1 LQGSVARGFSVCHS
15 PLYSTMDN
23 LISQLP
29 LYVNHTFS
37 PEILTSLPRE
47 AHLKEWLNSGVS
59 PEIIASNVISCSG
72 DNAYERLLYG
82 LDKTERT
89 NTGQLRKKWL
99 NRYDHLDHGG
109 WWCGGIDLIT
119 LEDSP
124 WGSFKPDRPKLNRG
138 KPLKYEVPPN
148 CRSGIFALKVEGK
161 ALEKFRECPKSQ
173 KFWDWVI
180 ENPVPVVITEGA
192 KKAGA
197 ILSQG
202 RAAIALSGIYN
213 FLDDGLLKPEIYKL
227 IRPGREFIIAFDQDT
242 RWNVKNAVITAL
254 KKLADQLQDCG
265 ASVSV
270 LTWEFEQGKGID
282 DFLVLNGTGEFAELF
297 EKRLDISEYLEK
309 YGQAHDCKQLPQ
321 FAKFL
326 DTQVKNLEYNLLT
339 ERVEWEGAPIELSG
353 ELQFKLFYEY
363 NIIASKETIIDGF
376 LYKAKQ
382 NSYHPVRRYLNGLD
396 KISPISI
403 DDLSKKYFGTTDPF
417 YDLLVKKWLIG
428 AVARIFEPGC
438 QFDNALILQGE
449 QWAGKSQFFKVLGG
463 KWFDDSFGSNVE
475 AAKSLMTLHRCWI
488 QEWAEF
494 DKVTGKQDFNAIKD
508 FLTRQADVFV
518 RQYGRESV
526 EHPRMSV
533 MAGSINPSAF
543 LKDATG
549 DRRFW
554 VIPLAKGWIV
564 PTEQLRSERDQIW
577 AAAVAAYRSGESR
590 YLSREQYQIHQK
602 VNEQFRDSDI
612 WLSTIENWLMDREIQ
627 RFSIERILLEC
638 LGFTLD
644 KIDTKSRNRVRDC
657 LISLGCTAL
666 GSRRESEYDGK
677 ARRVW
682 QSPEKFPCETEE
694 SDNGDN
700 GDNGEN
706 NGSVVTQ
713 NLVSARVTTV
723 TTLDNGK
730 NQDFFQT
737 QNNGKNPDNGDNGEN
752 NGSVVV
758 QNPVPE
764 RVTTVTTVNNGKNK
778 DFSQTQNNGKNSV
791 LDPEEE
797 SYRAG
802 LIQEIRS
809 IFNRLKWDEQ
819 KQVDFLIARYWKEDL
834 EKFARSDLIDAADL
848 LIRIEEKINE
858 NPAK

>member
-1 LQGSVARGFSVCHS
+1 MNTLYLQS
-15 PLYSTMDN
+15 
-23 LISQLP
+23 
-29 LYVNHTFS
+29 
-37 PEILTSLPRE
+37 SLEKFPDDR
-47 AHLKEWLNSGVS
+47 HLKEWLNSGVS
-59 PEIIASNVISCSG
+59 HEIIASNVISCSG

-82 LDKTERT
+82 LDKSERI
-89 NTGQLRKKWL
+89 NSGRLREKWL
-99 NRYDHLDHGG
+99 KRYDHLDHGG
-109 WWCGGIDLIT
+109 WWCNGIDLIT
-119 LEDSP
+119 FEDSQ
-124 WGSFKPDRPKLNRG
+124 WGCFKPDRPKLNQG
-138 KPLKYEVPPN
+138 KALKYEAPPN

-161 ALEKFRECPKSQ
+161 ALEKFPECPKNQ
-173 KFWDWVI
+173 KFWEWVL
-180 ENPVPVVITEGA
+180 ENPIPIPIVITEGA

-213 FLDDGLLKPEIYKL
+213 FSDDGLLKPEIYKL
-227 IRPGREFIIAFDQDT
+227 IRPGREFVIAFDQDK
-242 RWNVKNAVITAL
+242 RWHVRNNVTAAL
-254 KKLADQLQDCG
+254 KKLAEQLQDYG
-265 ASVSV
+265 ATVSV
-270 LTWEFEQGKGID
+270 LNWEFEDGKGID
-282 DFLVLNGTGEFAELF
+282 DFIALNGPGEFSELI
-297 EKRLDISEYLEK
+297 ENRLEVAEYLENH
-309 YGQAHDCKQLPQ
+309 GQPYHCQKLDQ

-326 DTQVKNLEYNLLT
+326 DTQIKNLEYNLLT
-339 ERVEWEGAPIELSG
+339 ERVEWEGKPIELSG
-353 ELQFKLFYEY
+353 ELQFRLLHEY
-363 NIIASKETIIDGF
+363 NVIASEKMIINGF

-382 NSYHPVRRYLNGLD
+382 NAYHPVRRYLDGLGN
-396 KISPISI
+396 IPPISI

-508 FLTRQADVFV
+508 FLTRQSDNFV
-518 RQYGRESV
+518 RQYGRESI

-564 PTEQLRSERDQIW
+564 PTEQLRAERDQIW
-577 AAAVAAYRSGESR
+577 AAAMSAYRAGESR
-590 YLSREQYQIHQK
+590 YLSRDQYEIHK
-602 VNEQFRDSDI
+602 KINEQFRDSDI

-657 LISLGCTAL
+657 LISLGCTPL

-682 QSPEKFPCETEE
+682 QSPEKFPSQVSMDE

-700 GDNGEN
+700 GDNGSN
-706 NGSVVTQ
+706 NGSVVVQ
-713 NLVSARVTTV
+713 NPVSERVTTV

-730 NQDFFQT
+730 NKDFFQV
-737 QNNGKNPDNGDNGEN
+737 QNNGKI
-752 NGSVVV
+752 
-758 QNPVPE
+758 
-764 RVTTVTTVNNGKNK
+764 
-778 DFSQTQNNGKNSV
+778 
-791 LDPEEE
+791 LDPDPVEE
-797 SYRAG
+797 SYETG
-802 LIQEIRS
+802 LMREIGS
-809 IFNRLKWDEQ
+809 IFDRLMWDE
-819 KQVDFLIARYWKEDL
+819 KKRADFLITRYGGGDL
-834 EKFARSDLIDAADL
+834 AKLSRSDLIDAADL
-848 LIRIEEKINE
+848 LIKIEGKVREKSSN
-858 NPAK
+858 